1 MQVYLNRINSSADTG
16 LAILR
21 CAWLETLVKGLTL
34 KQVNATVAFAKVT
47 LKMTDRGPDR
57 CSASPALFLSNIS
70 RLWSS
75 FGPHR
80 CYGHFRRMFTMT
92 QDKYSYWSH
101 GYRCRW
107 MILPCPNSLF
117 RVSRLASRLGPEFDP
132 KWLVTTTR
140 SDNWSAMS
148 KTRPDQHAYYALSYV
163 CGSMILNELFD
174 FSIKDTGSVHLGSW
188 SDYPISLARP
198 PIYVLI
204 IIGPTSD
211 EAGKSQILPNT
222 MVSSGAQQ
230 WPYKV

>member
-16 LAILR
+16 LAIHR

-47 LKMTDRGPDR
+47 LKMTDRRPDR

-163 CGSMILNELFD
+163 CGSMILNGLFD
-174 FSIKDTGSVHLGSW
+174 FSYQWHRFSTPWQLERLSNISGKATHICLDHNW
-188 SDYPISLARP
+188 SHEWRGWKVSDLAK
-198 PIYVLI
+198 YNGLFWSAAM
-204 IIGPTSD
+204 T
-211 EAGKSQILPNT
+211 L
-222 MVSSGAQQ
+222 
-230 WPYKV
+230 